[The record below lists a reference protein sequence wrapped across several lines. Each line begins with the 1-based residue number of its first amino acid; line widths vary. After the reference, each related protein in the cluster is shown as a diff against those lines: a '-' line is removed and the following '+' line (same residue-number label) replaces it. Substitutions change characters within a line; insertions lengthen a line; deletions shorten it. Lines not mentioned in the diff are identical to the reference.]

1 MNEEESPIVT
11 RQRRVTE
18 LGTLVAQHV
27 PDELL
32 IGSDHQFEMAMT
44 AIEYSTLG
52 EVVRDAIAYGDFAPD
67 EDEDE

>member
-1 MNEEESPIVT
+1 MAEESPIAT

-18 LGTLVAQHV
+18 LGALVAQYV

-32 IGSDHQFEMAMT
+32 IASDHQFEMAMT
-44 AIEYSTLG
+44 ALEYSTLS
-52 EVVRDAIAYGDFAPD
+52 EVVRDAIAYADFDPD